1 MKRGLLI
8 GVGTLGGLGAVF
20 AITPPQFGASTG
32 AGGIG
37 GALSNSSTSSA
48 APAQTQSAAPSST
61 PVAATPTPTKAT
73 PTPTKATPTPTK
85 ATTSK
90 TSSAAKKAAAKAAA
104 AKAAADKA
112 AAASVATK
120 AANTPTPA
128 SMPTKAAPSGI
139 TGTFAGATNQ
149 TRFGP
154 VQVQI
159 TVSNGKITA
168 VKALQ
173 YPNGDGRS
181 ASISQQAIPYLVQQT
196 LTAQS
201 DQISGV
207 GGASYTSYGFYI
219 SLQSALKKAG
229 L

>member
-20 AITPPQFGASTG
+20 AITPPQFGSNTG
-32 AGGIG
+32 AGGIS
-37 GALSNSSTSSA
+37 GALNGSTTKSV
-48 APAQTQSAAPSST
+48 APAQTQAPATQPAS
-61 PVAATPTPTKAT
+61 ATPTPTNAQ
-73 PTPTKATPTPTK
+73 A
-85 ATTSK
+85 SK

-104 AKAAADKA
+104 SKAA
-112 AAASVATK
+112 SNATK
-120 AANTPTPA
+120 AASTPTPA
-128 SMPTKAAPSGI
+128 APTPTPTKASTTGI
-139 TGTFAGATNQ
+139 SGTFAGATNQ

-173 YPNGDGRS
+173 YPNGDPRS
-181 ASISQQAIPYLVQQT
+181 ANISQQAIPYLVQQT
-196 LTAQS
+196 LAAQS

>member
-8 GVGTLGGLGAVF
+8 GVGILGGLGAVF

-37 GALSNSSTSSA
+37 GALSNSGTTSA

-73 PTPTKATPTPTK
+73 
-85 ATTSK
+85 TSK
-90 TSSAAKKAAAKAAA
+90 SSSSSAAKKAAAKAAA

-112 AAASVATK
+112 AAASAATK

-128 SMPTKAAPSGI
+128 ATPTKAAPSGI
-139 TGTFAGATNQ
+139 SGTFAGATNQ

>member
-37 GALSNSSTSSA
+37 GALSNSGTSSA
-48 APAQTQSAAPSST
+48 SPAQTQSAAPSST
-61 PVAATPTPTKAT
+61 PVA
-73 PTPTKATPTPTK
+73 ATPTPTK

-112 AAASVATK
+112 AAASAATK

-128 SMPTKAAPSGI
+128 AAPTKAAPAGI
-139 TGTFAGATNQ
+139 SGTFAGATNQ

>member
-37 GALSNSSTSSA
+37 GALSNSGTTSA
-48 APAQTQSAAPSST
+48 AHAQTQSAAPSST
-61 PVAATPTPTKAT
+61 PLAATPTPTKAT
-73 PTPTKATPTPTK
+73 A
-85 ATTSK
+85 SK

-104 AKAAADKA
+104 SKAAANKA
-112 AAASVATK
+112 AAASAATK

-128 SMPTKAAPSGI
+128 ATPTKAAPSGI
-139 TGTFAGATNQ
+139 SGTFAGATNQ

-181 ASISQQAIPYLVQQT
+181 ASISQQAIPFLVQQT

>member
-37 GALSNSSTSSA
+37 GIATQNKTATPAQTQAA
-48 APAQTQSAAPSST
+48 APAQSD
-61 PVAATPTPTKAT
+61 ATPTPTKASAKKTTSAAKSAAAKATAAAKPAASQT
-73 PTPTKATPTPTK
+73 PVASTPTPVAVTPTKA
-85 ATTSK
+85 
-90 TSSAAKKAAAKAAA
+90 
-104 AKAAADKA
+104 
-112 AAASVATK
+112 ASVGV
-120 AANTPTPA
+120 N
-128 SMPTKAAPSGI
+128 
-139 TGTFAGATNQ
+139 GTFAGATNQ

-181 ASISQQAIPYLVQQT
+181 ASISQQAIPYLVSQT
-196 LTAQS
+196 LAAQS

>member
-8 GVGTLGGLGAVF
+8 GVGILGGLGAVF

-37 GALSNSSTSSA
+37 GALSNSGTTSA

-73 PTPTKATPTPTK
+73 A
-85 ATTSK
+85 SK

-112 AAASVATK
+112 AAASAATK

-128 SMPTKAAPSGI
+128 ATPTKAAPSGI
-139 TGTFAGATNQ
+139 SGTFAGATNQ

>member
-8 GVGTLGGLGAVF
+8 GIGTLGGLGAVF

-37 GALSNSSTSSA
+37 GALSNSGTTSA

-61 PVAATPTPTKAT
+61 PVA
-73 PTPTKATPTPTK
+73 ATPTPTK

-112 AAASVATK
+112 AAASAATK

-128 SMPTKAAPSGI
+128 ATPTKAAPSGI
-139 TGTFAGATNQ
+139 SGTFAGATNQ

>member
-1 MKRGLLI
+1 MDMKRGLLI

-37 GALSNSSTSSA
+37 GALSNSGTTSA
-48 APAQTQSAAPSST
+48 AHAQTQSAAPSST
-61 PVAATPTPTKAT
+61 PLAATPTPTKAT
-73 PTPTKATPTPTK
+73 A
-85 ATTSK
+85 SK

-104 AKAAADKA
+104 SKAAANKA
-112 AAASVATK
+112 AAASAATK

-128 SMPTKAAPSGI
+128 ATPTKAAPSGI
-139 TGTFAGATNQ
+139 SGTFAGATNQ

>member
-37 GALSNSSTSSA
+37 GALSNTGSTSA

-73 PTPTKATPTPTK
+73 A
-85 ATTSK
+85 SK
-90 TSSAAKKAAAKAAA
+90 TSSASKKAAAKAAA

-112 AAASVATK
+112 AAACAATK

-128 SMPTKAAPSGI
+128 ATPTKAAPSGI
-139 TGTFAGATNQ
+139 SGTFAGATNQ

>member
-37 GALSNSSTSSA
+37 GALSNSGTTSA
-48 APAQTQSAAPSST
+48 APAQTQSAAPTST
-61 PVAATPTPTKAT
+61 PVA
-73 PTPTKATPTPTK
+73 ATPTPTK

>member
-37 GALSNSSTSSA
+37 GIATQNKTA
-48 APAQTQSAAPSST
+48 TPAQTQ
-61 PVAATPTPTKAT
+61 
-73 PTPTKATPTPTK
+73 
-85 ATTSK
+85 
-90 TSSAAKKAAAKAAA
+90 AAA
-104 AKAAADKA
+104 AKATA
-112 AAASVATK
+112 AAKPASSQTPVAS
-120 AANTPTPA
+120 TPTPVA
-128 SMPTKAAPSGI
+128 VTPTKAASAGVN
-139 TGTFAGATNQ
+139 GTFAGVTNQ

-181 ASISQQAIPYLVQQT
+181 ASISQQAIPYLVSQT
-196 LTAQS
+196 LAAQS

>member
-37 GALSNSSTSSA
+37 GALSNSGTTSA

-73 PTPTKATPTPTK
+73 A
-85 ATTSK
+85 SK

-112 AAASVATK
+112 AAASAATK

-128 SMPTKAAPSGI
+128 ATPTKAAPSGI
-139 TGTFAGATNQ
+139 SGTFAGATNQ

-181 ASISQQAIPYLVQQT
+181 ASISQQAIPFLVQQT

>member
-37 GALSNSSTSSA
+37 GALSNSGTTSA
-48 APAQTQSAAPSST
+48 APAQTQSATPSST
-61 PVAATPTPTKAT
+61 PPSATPTPTKAT
-73 PTPTKATPTPTK
+73 A
-85 ATTSK
+85 SK

-112 AAASVATK
+112 AAASAATK

-128 SMPTKAAPSGI
+128 STPTPTKAATSGI
-139 TGTFAGATNQ
+139 SGTFAGATNQ

-159 TVSNGKITA
+159 TVSNGKITS

>member
-37 GALSNSSTSSA
+37 GALSNSGTTSAS
-48 APAQTQSAAPSST
+48 PAQTQSAAPAST
-61 PVAATPTPTKAT
+61 PVAATPTKAS
-73 PTPTKATPTPTK
+73 A
-85 ATTSK
+85 SK

-112 AAASVATK
+112 AAASAATK

-128 SMPTKAAPSGI
+128 ATPTKAAPSGI
-139 TGTFAGATNQ
+139 SGTFAGATNQ

>member
-73 PTPTKATPTPTK
+73 PTPTKAT
-85 ATTSK
+85 TSK

-112 AAASVATK
+112 AAASAATK
-120 AANTPTPA
+120 AATTPTPA
-128 SMPTKAAPSGI
+128 ATPTKAAPAGI
-139 TGTFAGATNQ
+139 SGTFAGATNQ

>member
-37 GALSNSSTSSA
+37 GALSNSGTTSA
-48 APAQTQSAAPSST
+48 APAQTQSAAPTST
-61 PVAATPTPTKAT
+61 PVA
-73 PTPTKATPTPTK
+73 ATPTPTK

-112 AAASVATK
+112 AAASAATK
-120 AANTPTPA
+120 AATTPTPA
-128 SMPTKAAPSGI
+128 ATPTKAAPSGI
-139 TGTFAGATNQ
+139 SGTFAGATNQ

>member
-37 GALSNSSTSSA
+37 GALSNSGTTSA
-48 APAQTQSAAPSST
+48 AHAQTQSAAPSST
-61 PVAATPTPTKAT
+61 PLAATPTPTKAT
-73 PTPTKATPTPTK
+73 A
-85 ATTSK
+85 SK

-104 AKAAADKA
+104 SKAAANKA
-112 AAASVATK
+112 AAASAATK

-128 SMPTKAAPSGI
+128 ATPTKAAPSGI
-139 TGTFAGATNQ
+139 SGTFAGATNQ

>member
-37 GALSNSSTSSA
+37 GALSNSGTTSA
-48 APAQTQSAAPSST
+48 AHAQTQSAAPSST

-73 PTPTKATPTPTK
+73 A
-85 ATTSK
+85 SK

-112 AAASVATK
+112 AAASAATK

-128 SMPTKAAPSGI
+128 ATPTKAAPSGI
-139 TGTFAGATNQ
+139 SGTFAGATNQ

>member
-37 GALSNSSTSSA
+37 GALSNSGTSSA

-73 PTPTKATPTPTK
+73 A
-85 ATTSK
+85 SK

-112 AAASVATK
+112 AAASAATK

-128 SMPTKAAPSGI
+128 ATPTKAAPSGI
-139 TGTFAGATNQ
+139 SGTFAGATNQ

>member
-1 MKRGLLI
+1 MDMKRGLLI

-37 GALSNSSTSSA
+37 GALSNSGTTSA
-48 APAQTQSAAPSST
+48 APAQTQSTVPSST

-73 PTPTKATPTPTK
+73 A
-85 ATTSK
+85 SK
-90 TSSAAKKAAAKAAA
+90 NSSAAKKAAAKAAA

-112 AAASVATK
+112 AAASAATK

-128 SMPTKAAPSGI
+128 ATPTKAAPAGI
-139 TGTFAGATNQ
+139 SGTFAGATNQ

>member
-1 MKRGLLI
+1 MDMKRGLLI

-37 GALSNSSTSSA
+37 GALSNSGTTSA

-73 PTPTKATPTPTK
+73 A
-85 ATTSK
+85 SK

-112 AAASVATK
+112 AAASAATK

-128 SMPTKAAPSGI
+128 ATPTKAAPSGI
-139 TGTFAGATNQ
+139 SGTFAGATNQ

-159 TVSNGKITA
+159 TVNNGKITA

>member
-8 GVGTLGGLGAVF
+8 GVGALGGLGAVF
-20 AITPPQFGASTG
+20 AITPPQFGSSTG

-37 GALSNSSTSSA
+37 GALAKSGSSTTA
-48 APAQTQSAAPSST
+48 APAQTQAAAP
-61 PVAATPTPTKAT
+61 ATTTAPTPTK
-73 PTPTKATPTPTK
+73 
-85 ATTSK
+85 
-90 TSSAAKKAAAKAAA
+90 KAAA
-104 AKAAADKA
+104 AKATASKVAASKA
-112 AAASVATK
+112 AASTPPAAAS
-120 AANTPTPA
+120 TPA
-128 SMPTKAAPSGI
+128 PAAKPTKAATSGVS
-139 TGTFAGATNQ
+139 GTFAGATNQ

-159 TVSNGKITA
+159 TVNNGKITA

-173 YPNGDGRS
+173 YPNGDPRS